1 MPGMEM
7 EVKIREASVAD
18 LDGIWP
24 IFEEVIR
31 KGETYPYPM
40 ETSREDC
47 EYYWFDAAEKA
58 YVAEVGGRI
67 VGTYHVKANKPG
79 LGGHVCNCG
88 YMVAADMRGRG
99 IGRKLGEHSLK
110 AAVELGYKAMQFN
123 LVVATNEA
131 SMSLWPKL
139 GFEVVGRLPDA
150 FNFAG
155 KEYVD
160 AYVMYKIL

>member
-1 MPGMEM
+1 METK
-7 EVKIREASVAD
+7 VIIREASEAD
-18 LDGIWP
+18 LAGIWP

-31 KGETYPYPM
+31 AGETYPYPM
-40 ETSREDC
+40 ETSKADC
-47 EYYWFDAAEKA
+47 VHYWFDVPEKA
-58 YVAEVGGRI
+58 YVAEQAGRI
-67 VGTYHVKANKPG
+67 VGTYHIMANKPG

-88 YMVAADMRGRG
+88 YMVAKEMRGLG

-139 GFEVVGRLPDA
+139 GFEVVGRLPGA
-150 FNFAG
+150 FKYAG
-155 KEYVD
+155 EKLVD